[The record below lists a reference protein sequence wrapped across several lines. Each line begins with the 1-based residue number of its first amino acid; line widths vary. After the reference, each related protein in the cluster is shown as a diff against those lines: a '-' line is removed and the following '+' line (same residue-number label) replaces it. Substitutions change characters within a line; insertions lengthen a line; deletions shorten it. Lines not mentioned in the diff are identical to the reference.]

1 MRQEEEGM
9 RFLSGLIVAAAMSFA
24 ASTSAQTHSFG
35 PAVGA
40 TLPAI
45 TAQDQDGVRRD
56 LASLS
61 GPSGLVLLVTRS
73 ADWCPFCQQQMIGL
87 EGARARIEERGY
99 RIATISTDSV
109 EELAAFEARRSIGY
123 PMLSDEQAAL
133 VRQLDLLDPTQPP
146 GRRHNGLPVPTT
158 LIVSPQ
164 GEVLAKLG
172 DANYR
177 VRPAPDVVIAT
188 LDGLR

>member
-1 MRQEEEGM
+1 M

-45 TAQDQDGVRRD
+45 AAQDQDGARRD

-61 GPSGLVLLVTRS
+61 GPNGLVLLVTRS

-146 GRRHNGLPVPTT
+146 GRRHNGLPVPTI